1 MYSNQFLSYTGTK
14 PLPYIYKYWSFNM
27 LYWFHKSPYRKF
39 SEISAALGNSAT
51 IINLPNNYW
60 GNSPPPIHPRT
71 HFTKSRPPSK
81 FHWYKKKTFRFPK
94 FAIDFR
100 LLMIVSSA
108 HIRQKTIGAKPEVG
122 ITFLRVEWNTAW
134 AAPFGNKTCQQ
145 LEQVYNSMRNW
156 RAAARLNK

>member
-1 MYSNQFLSYTGTK
+1 MPAVQVFQRYVLLCVTV
-14 PLPYIYKYWSFNM
+14 
-27 LYWFHKSPYRKF
+27 YRKF
-39 SEISAALGNSAT
+39 SEISAALENSAT

-60 GNSPPPIHPRT
+60 GNSPTPIHPRT

-108 HIRQKTIGAKPEVG
+108 HIHQKTIGAKPEVG
-122 ITFLRVEWNTAW
+122 IVFLLWSLFSGN
-134 AAPFGNKTCQQ
+134 FGHHQPTKIVIYKKRPRFARIYGSK
-145 LEQVYNSMRNW
+145 VYLMQCMAGLDPKFLW
-156 RAAARLNK
+156 RGQSF